1 MDPDDHV
8 CLCYKVSLRKLTTF
22 MNVKQ
27 PTVASQLNEC
37 FGAGTGC
44 QWCVPFLEKL
54 YEQWK
59 AGEVPDLKMPPAE
72 YAQRREAYRDS
83 GRQRRLDDYPTD

>member
-22 MNVKQ
+22 LNVNQ
-27 PTVASQLNEC
+27 PSVPSQLNEC

-59 AGEVPDLKMPPAE
+59 AGEVPDLKMAPGE
-72 YAQRREAYRDS
+72 YAQRRESYRDS
-83 GRQRRLDDYPTD
+83 GRKRRMDDYPED